1 MGEQAGARLA
11 ALQGLPLFAGFTD
24 GELRLLADACAER
37 TYGKGQDVC
46 REGDPGDAFYVVL
59 GGELEV
65 WTARPEKRVLNR
77 LHAGDTFGEISLLLQ
92 GPRTA
97 TVTANRSTR
106 LLSLAKSDF
115 EQFVSRNSYALERL
129 VRSLCKRIVA
139 LSHGETDERP
149 FLVVATVGRRQP
161 RERKLVAT
169 ALATLLGRV
178 SGTEPVILVI
188 GAEPGVVPAG
198 ARRAAELALM
208 SPEDLGKR
216 LERTSSPTPGR
227 LALALDLDA
236 GPLRSA
242 AAIEAI
248 CSKLGARHR
257 LLVLDVESSADPVRH
272 AIEDLADAV
281 VEVSRDVPDPGAV
294 PPDGTRRYCVVA
306 LASGATSP
314 IPINQCEPFVL
325 PHDREL
331 ATLGDAALVEA
342 IDREPFRPAVVPLHR
357 LARKLLGTSVGVALG
372 GGAAFGIAH
381 VGVLDVLERNG
392 IPVDLV
398 AGTSFG
404 SIVAIGYGAGLRPAD
419 MASIARRIGTKTTTL
434 SALDF
439 TLTRPGFLAGDRLI
453 KIFAPLIGKVQRF
466 EELRV
471 PCRTVAAD
479 LETGERISIGAG
491 RLDAAFRAS
500 CSVPMLWSP
509 VRHDGRVLVDGG
521 IVDPVP
527 AEVALE
533 MGADVCFAVNVV
545 PPPRKGVDNVLTRL
559 YRTASWLNPLAYLGS
574 DRALPSLFDVIMNS
588 IQTLEHELG
597 QFKALS
603 ADVRINPDLS
613 GLTWIEFYRPE
624 DLIERGAAAAER
636 ALPEIR
642 RVLAEK
648 IARRASTP

>member
-1 MGEQAGARLA
+1 MTDESDAHLA
-11 ALQGLPLFAGFTD
+11 LLRGLPLFAGFTD
-24 GELRLLADACAER
+24 SELRLMAAACEER
-37 TYGKGQDVC
+37 SYRKGQDVC
-46 REGDPGDAFYVVL
+46 REGDPGSAFYVVL

-65 WTARPEKRVLNR
+65 WTAHPDRRVLNR
-77 LHAGDTFGEISLLLQ
+77 LHVGDTFGEISLLLQ

-97 TVTANRSTR
+97 TVTASRSTR

-115 EQFVSRNSYALERL
+115 EHFVSRNAYALERL

-139 LSHGETDERP
+139 LSHAETDGRP
-149 FLVVATVGRRQP
+149 FFVVATVGGSRP
-161 RERKLVAT
+161 RDRELVST
-169 ALATLLGRV
+169 ALATILGRL
-178 SGTEPVILVI
+178 S
-188 GAEPGVVPAG
+188 GAEPVTLALGAASGAIPAG
-198 ARRAAELALM
+198 TRRLAELATL
-208 SPEDLGKR
+208 SPEELAKR
-216 LERTSSPTPGR
+216 LEHTGRAPGR
-227 LALALDLDA
+227 LALALDLDG
-236 GPLRSA
+236 GPTRA
-242 AAIEAI
+242 AAAVEAI
-248 CSKLGARHR
+248 CTKLGSLHR
-257 LLVLDVESSADPVRH
+257 VLVLDLGPSVEPVRH
-272 AIEDLADAV
+272 AIEELADAV
-281 VEVSRDVPDPGAV
+281 VELVHQVPDAGGAASE
-294 PPDGTRRYCVVA
+294 GTRRFAVLA
-306 LASGATSP
+306 LAAGATSP
-314 IPINQCEPFVL
+314 IPINHCEPFVI
-325 PHDREL
+325 PHDRKL
-331 ATLGDAALVEA
+331 AALDDTALAELL
-342 IDREPFRPAVVPLHR
+342 DREPFRPSVVPLYR
-357 LARKLLGTSVGVALG
+357 LARKLLGTSVGLALG

-381 VGVLDVLERNG
+381 VGVLEVLERNG

-404 SIVAIGYGAGLRPAD
+404 SIVAIGYGAGLRPTE
-419 MASIARRIGTKTTTL
+419 MAAIARRIGTKTTTL

-453 KIFAPLIGKVQRF
+453 KIFSPLIGDVQRF

-479 LETGERISIGAG
+479 LETGERISICTG

-509 VRHDGRVLVDGG
+509 VLHEGRVLVDGG

-527 AEVALE
+527 AEVTLE

-559 YRTASWLNPLAYLGS
+559 YRAASWLNPLAYLGS
-574 DRALPSLFDVIMNS
+574 GNGLPSLFDVIMNS

-624 DLIERGAAAAER
+624 ELIERGAAAAER

-648 IARRASTP
+648 IARRPNAR